1 MKKFF
6 LMMLLAVV
14 SLAVMAQ
21 DRKVEGI
28 LIDRDT
34 QEAVQMATV
43 QLLKTDSTYISGVL
57 TDENGLFVL
66 QAPANGKYLLKI
78 TNVGYATQVKKIE
91 IAEDHDLNMG
101 KIVFGS
107 DAIMLQGVTATALA
121 KKVVVVEDTFVYNSA
136 AYKTP
141 EGSAV
146 EELIRLIPGAQI
158 DDEGNVTINGKTVKK
173 IKMDGKEFMNGD
185 TKTALKNLPTAIV
198 ERVKAYE
205 GKSDRSRIT
214 GIEDGEDEMTLDFG
228 IKAGMNKGML
238 GNIDLGYGTHDR
250 YAERM
255 MAGLFKDDL
264 KMMGFGNFNNVNDM
278 GFGGRG
284 GGFGRNRNGLNTSNM
299 VGVNFNYEKT
309 GLLKWDGS
317 VRWNHGTSNQYT
329 KNSSESF
336 VLDNRS
342 FSNSLA
348 QNYSKNK
355 SWNANMRFEW
365 TPDTMTNIMFRPSF
379 SWSDND
385 GRGGSVNATFDKDPF
400 ENTGNKYTVEQMDE
414 IVEAMRLLGL
424 AKNEKYGS
432 SLSYGETKNVNGW
445 LQFNRRLNNSG
456 RNLSFN
462 LSGGFSSSKSN
473 SFSTQNVQLFQVA
486 DKDYSINRY
495 NVTPSKNW
503 NYSAQASYSEPI
515 AKKTYLQF
523 SYKFAQSYSKSD
535 RSTYDLS
542 DFSELPADYA
552 HLLASLGINNIPE
565 YRQWDKYVISNYEDY
580 YDESVSR
587 FSEYKNITHDIEVQ
601 FRRVRDNYNFNF
613 GVMAQPQHQNFVQH
627 YLGNVTDRARNIFNF
642 TPTADFRYYFTK
654 QHQLRFNYRGR
665 TTQPSMEQM
674 VEITDNSDPM
684 NITVGN
690 PNLKPSFNNNFG
702 FFYNNYMTDH
712 SRNILFGGGYNNTR
726 NKTVS
731 SVKYNAETGG
741 QTRTYENIDG
751 NWSTFLWG
759 EYSQSID
766 SIGHWYVTV
775 HPDYSFNNNV
785 GLVVPER
792 GMESVKSITRQHNI
806 GDRLQGSYRNSWLN
820 IDVDG
825 NVNYSYSYNDINPDA
840 KLNTWSFSYGGSM
853 QITLPWGMQ
862 LSTDLHNRSRRGYN
876 DASLNTNEL
885 IWNAQIAQ
893 SFLRGKNL
901 TVMLQFYDILKNQ
914 SNLTRTVNEM
924 MRRDS
929 EYNSINSYAMLRVS
943 YRFQMMGGKA
953 AREQMGPPG
962 GPGGRPDFSRP
973 EFRTRGGGPG
983 GFPGG
988 GHGGFGGPR

>member
-57 TDENGLFVL
+57 TNENGLFVL

-158 DDEGNVTINGKTVKK
+158 DDDGNVTINGKTVKK

-255 MAGLFKDDL
+255 MGGLFKDDL

-329 KNSSESF
+329 KTSSESF

-342 FSNSLA
+342 FSNSLS

-355 SWNANMRFEW
+355 SWNANMRLEW

-702 FFYNNYMTDH
+702 FFYNNYITDH